1 MKCDLSQF
9 NVKKLLLNHIIVSFR
24 TKLILILNLSGF
36 EFDTIILVSSANS
49 IGMPISLT
57 DNGKSFM

>member
-24 TKLILILNLSGF
+24 TKLIYFTIF
-36 EFDTIILVSSANS
+36 YFDTIILVSLTNS
-49 IGMPISLT
+49 IGLPVFLT
-57 DNGKSFM
+57 DIT